1 MGSAHFTCQYEQT
14 ITASASGTVAALCV
28 KEGSSVGVDTALIQL
43 SSSSLTKQV
52 KSASNSL
59 RSAELSLDD
68 SQRSMEDYTI
78 TSPHQRHHY

>member
-1 MGSAHFTCQYEQT
+1 M
-14 ITASASGTVAALCV
+14 
-28 KEGSSVGVDTALIQL
+28 DTALIQL

-78 TSPHQRHHY
+78 TSPISGTIIEKDVKVGDTVGSSSSTTETMCVIYDLSYL